1 MSRRWGRC
9 SQTRKGFSFSLG
21 RVIEVILPVLDE
33 AQALPLV
40 LGAFPSGYEPLVVDN
55 GSSDDSAQIA
65 RRLGA
70 RVLSEPR
77 RGFGSACYAGLV
89 AARSELVCFMDADGS
104 LDPRELAKVS
114 DRVSSG
120 ELTLC
125 LGARKAEPGAWPLHA
140 RLANRLIALELR
152 RRTGAALS
160 DLGPMR
166 CAPRERLLELGLRDR
181 AFAWPLEMVLEASA
195 ARWLIGETPI
205 TYRQRAGGRS
215 KVTGSARGTYR
226 AIRDMSRLLSARA

>member
-1 MSRRWGRC
+1 
-9 SQTRKGFSFSLG
+9 
-21 RVIEVILPVLDE
+21 VIEVILPVLDE
-33 AQALPLV
+33 VHALPLV
-40 LGAFPSGYEPLVVDN
+40 LGAFPTGFEPLVVDN
-55 GSSDDSAQIA
+55 GSSDGSAQVA

-70 RVLSEPR
+70 QVVSESH

-104 LDPRELAKVS
+104 LDPRELSKVS

-120 ELTLC
+120 ELTLS
-125 LGARKAEPGAWPLHA
+125 LGAREAEPGAWPLHA

-152 RRTGAALS
+152 RRTGAPLT

-166 CAPRERLLELGLRDR
+166 CAPRERLLALGLRDR
-181 AFAWPLEMVLEASA
+181 AFAWPLEMVLCA
-195 ARWLIGETPI
+195 AAAGWTIGETPI

-226 AIRDMSRLLSARA
+226 AVRDMSRLLSA